1 MVVLIDANVVLDVL
15 MNRAEFVK
23 HSSIIWELCETENIK
38 GYISTLTYANIM
50 YVMRKQLTAKQIE
63 EVFGKLQLIFGF
75 ADFNAAALEKA
86 VHMKWSDL
94 EDAIQSAIAESI
106 HADYIITRN
115 KKDFVGSR
123 VEALNPTEFICRIGY

>member
-1 MVVLIDANVVLDVL
+1 M
-15 MNRAEFVK
+15 
-23 HSSIIWELCETENIK
+23 
-38 GYISTLTYANIM
+38 TYANIM